1 MYLNEAKKYTIYQ
14 MDDIIYIITDD
25 AYLPSHVLFRASVS
39 FPVESSSNSNATL
52 DFDKILDRT
61 KLLKFF
67 TLVCS
72 IEWII
77 DFLFFFRPSRILAL
91 RMWCGLPSEADRF
104 LFLVLWKTSSSSG
117 SMQISGILDSRAVWS
132 LGLTFIPLWLV
143 SFEALIVSSSLYIVT
158 SILGI
163 GTELLRNL
171 VGAERPSPVSVH
183 AIPLSLQHN
192 GTINFYIVLI
202 IEFEIYCTCFC
213 FVLFLFL
220 KYACTL
226 E

>member
-1 MYLNEAKKYTIYQ
+1 MN
-14 MDDIIYIITDD
+14 DIIYILTDE

-39 FPVESSSNSNATL
+39 FPVESSSNSNAIL

-104 LFLVLWKTSSSSG
+104 LFPVLWKTSSSSG

-132 LGLTFIPLWLV
+132 LGLVFIPLWLV

-202 IEFEIYCTCFC
+202 IEFEIYCTCF
-213 FVLFLFL
+213 VLYYFYSSSTHVHWNKESLPFM
-220 KYACTL
+220 KKC
-226 E
+226 